1 MNNVALRP
9 QFLSLCSGVGML
21 DLAVHLAFN
30 ARTVCYVER
39 EAFAASQLVALMEAG
54 CLDQA
59 PIWSDLATF
68 DGLRWR
74 GKLDGLV
81 AGLPCQPYSLAGRQ
95 EGNDDKRSWGEGDG
109 PIPHAL
115 RIIDESRPTVVCL
128 ENVSA
133 WITGGFFQPV
143 AERLCALGYRIAG
156 IFFLAAEDVGA
167 SHKRKR
173 VFVMAYAEHDAR
185 GAEFWIKSWQQF
197 AARAQQDPVFRARC
211 AAGDVAESE
220 GGRFGEL
227 RQPPGCEGGR
237 PSDGIDQELADPA
250 WHGRDGQGRQS
261 GRGWGVRETSGTA
274 ADAGDNERRVCFARA
289 RQEERTAVGGPGSD
303 VGDTDRERELQSDD
317 QNRAEPRG
325 EPRGEPRLRA
335 CGSGCELANACGARR
350 EIAESPELR
359 GSRGRAEGRA
369 TRELCGPFAPGPT
382 DPRWGDIIRE
392 FPWLAPATEPG
403 VCLLADGLTVVVD
416 ESRRHQLRAT
426 GNGAV
431 PLAAAVAFSVLA
443 REAGLI

>member
-1 MNNVALRP
+1 MTNVALRP

-54 CLDQA
+54 CLDPA

-68 DGLRWR
+68 DGRPWR

-95 EGNDDKRSWGEGDG
+95 TGNEDKRSWGEDDDG

-115 RIIDESRPTVVCL
+115 RIIDEARPALVCL

-133 WITGGFFQPV
+133 WVTGGFFKPV
-143 AERLCALGYRIAG
+143 GERFSAMGYRIAG
-156 IFFLAAEDVGA
+156 PFFLAAEDVEA
-167 SHKRKR
+167 WHKRER
-173 VFVMAYAEHDAR
+173 VYFVCWLESSAR
-185 GAEFWIKSWQQF
+185 GLGH
-197 AARAQQDPVFRARC
+197 VVC
-211 AAGDVAESE
+211 ESPCR
-220 GGRFGEL
+220 RFGEL

-237 PSDGIDQELADPA
+237 LSDGIDQELADPA

-261 GRGWGVRETSGTA
+261 GRGWGVRETSGTV
-274 ADAGDNERRVCFARA
+274 ADAGDNERRECFARA

-369 TRELCGPFAPGPT
+369 EGRATRELCGPFAPGPT

-403 VCLLADGLTVVVD
+403 VRLLADGLTVVVD